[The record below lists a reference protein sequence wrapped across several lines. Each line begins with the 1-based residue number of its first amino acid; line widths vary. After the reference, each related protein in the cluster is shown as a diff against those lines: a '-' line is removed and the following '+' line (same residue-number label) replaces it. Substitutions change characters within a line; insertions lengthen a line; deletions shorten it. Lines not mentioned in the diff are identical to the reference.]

1 MQALMA
7 GRGISLDEA
16 YRILTQHTPLRRP
29 ATAEAIATCIL
40 FLASDE
46 SSIVSGT
53 TLVADGGGLAVDIGE
68 IEF

>member
-1 MQALMA
+1 MRALMA
-7 GRGISLDEA
+7 ERGISLDVA

-29 ATAEAIATCIL
+29 ATAEEIATCIL

-53 TLVADGGGLAVDIGE
+53 TLVADLGGLAVDIAE